1 MSENMKAA
9 VQAYLDNFNAQNAE
23 GITALF
29 ADNATVEDPIGTP
42 LKNGKDEILAF
53 YKMAVKN
60 GAQLAQKGQTR
71 IAENMA
77 AFAFEVTVGGAG
89 MTDVDTEIKVE
100 LPPGSMTIHVIDTF
114 AFNDDGKISEM
125 RAFWGP
131 SNIVQH

>member
-1 MSENMKAA
+1 MSDKMKAT
-9 VQAYLDNFNAQNAE
+9 VQAYLDNFNTQNAE
-23 GITALF
+23 EITALF

-42 LKNGKDEILAF
+42 IKKGKEEILAF

-60 GAQLAQKGQTR
+60 GATLSQQGQTR
-71 IAENMA
+71 IASNMA

-89 MTDVDTEIKVE
+89 MTDVDTDIEVE

-114 AFNDDGKISEM
+114 AFDDDGKISEM

-131 SNIVQH
+131 GNIKQH

>member
-1 MSENMKAA
+1 
-9 VQAYLDNFNAQNAE
+9 
-23 GITALF
+23 
-29 ADNATVEDPIGTP
+29 
-42 LKNGKDEILAF
+42 
-53 YKMAVKN
+53 MAVKN

-100 LPPGSMTIHVIDTF
+100 LTPGSMTIHVIDTF